1 MLRGDRDETPLT
13 FGHEMESEHRAGVD
27 LAWLVVAGVGT
38 VVAAMWLSLPER
50 VVSSI
55 DRSGRLDFN
64 GLLALFIVV
73 PVVATVFATRRYR
86 DAVGAQRELAHLSDH
101 DALTGL
107 PNRRNLNMALPQ
119 VLARVS
125 RLNNSAGIM
134 FVDLDGFKAV
144 NDTYGHEV
152 GDRLMATVADRLRGI
167 CGDTKWVARFGGD
180 EFVIIDPTPT
190 SRESCVKF
198 AQSVVLGLSKP
209 FDLDE
214 DRISIS
220 ASIGISFGGAADD
233 PETLVKDADL
243 AMYDAKNGDSRVA
256 VFSPDMR
263 ASLTPASVATRLERA
278 LADGEFRLMYQPMV
292 LLDTGSVVGV
302 EALLR
307 WDDPDRGFVDAADFM
322 PALEAT
328 GLIVPVGRWVLNEVC
343 SKAAHWAEM
352 MPVGVPAL
360 RVSMNVSPRQLSQSD
375 FVDDLRAAL
384 ELSGVDPQTIYL
396 EANEISLTSD
406 SRKAWT
412 TLTGARNLG
421 VGLAIDNFGRGFLSL
436 GHLRNFDFNLLKLDG
451 PFAAMISEDGPDG
464 SMVRSVID
472 LASELGIAVLAEG
485 LSNEVVLQRLHAAG
499 CQLGQGFV
507 ISAPLNASTVD
518 QLIVDGL
525 AGVVLAQADRKK
537 AGRVTRAETEEPV
550 QADLESATVVLP
562 RLRRTV
568 VAH

>member
-1 MLRGDRDETPLT
+1 
-13 FGHEMESEHRAGVD
+13 MESQHRAGVD
-27 LAWLVVAGVGT
+27 LAWLVVAGVGI

-50 VVSSI
+50 VVSAI

-64 GLLALFIVV
+64 GLLALFIVA
-73 PVVATVFATRRYR
+73 PIVATVFATRRYR

-107 PNRRNLNMALPQ
+107 PNRRNLNLALPQ
-119 VLARVS
+119 VLAHTS
-125 RLNNSAGIM
+125 RLNSSAGIM

-152 GDRLMATVADRLRGI
+152 GDRLMAVVADRLRDI
-167 CGDTKWVARFGGD
+167 CGETKWVARFGGD
-180 EFVIIDPTPT
+180 EFVIIDPTPA

-198 AQSVVLGLSKP
+198 AQSVVLGLSEP

-220 ASIGISFGGAADD
+220 ASIGISFGGAVDD
-233 PETLVKDADL
+233 PESLVKDADL

-256 VFSPDMR
+256 VFSPEMR
-263 ASLTPASVATRLERA
+263 ASLTPATVANRLERA

-292 LLDTGSVVGV
+292 LLDTGSVVGL

-307 WDDPDRGFVDAADFM
+307 WDDPDRGVVDAVDFM

-328 GLIVPVGRWVLNEVC
+328 GLIVPVGRWVMNEVC
-343 SKAAHWAEM
+343 SKAARWAEM
-352 MPVGVPAL
+352 MPAGVPAL
-360 RVSMNVSPRQLSQSD
+360 RVSINVSPRQLSQSD
-375 FVDDLRAAL
+375 FVDELRQAV
-384 ELSGVDPQTIYL
+384 ELSGVDPQTVYL
-396 EANEISLTSD
+396 EANETSLTSD

-412 TLTGARNLG
+412 ALTGARKLG
-421 VGLAIDNFGRGFLSL
+421 VGLAIDDFGRGFLSL

-451 PFAAMISEDGPDG
+451 PFAAMITDDGPDG

-485 LSNEVVLQRLHAAG
+485 LSSESVLERLRSAG

-507 ISAPLNASTVD
+507 ISEPLNAPTVD
-518 QLIVDGL
+518 QLIADGL
-525 AGVVLAQADRKK
+525 AGVVLAETDRKK
-537 AGRVTRAETEEPV
+537 SAQMTETEERPV
-550 QADLESATVVLP
+550 PVDLESATVVLP